1 MRGTAT
7 AESRK
12 RKQKGIPQHG
22 PPLAWKT
29 CIDLRAAQS
38 CIARAA
44 ESEVNPMKRI
54 GLTGAMLALLLFGT
68 SAGAY
73 TLQENQ
79 DKEHGNKQ
87 DKQSKD
93 EKDKKKADKDKGDA
107 EAVKKQQAA
116 QAQQAQA
123 AQAAAQAAQQH
134 PPQPQPAVPPGR
146 QRAAQQ
152 GATSQP
158 NAQQAQQQKQA
169 EQQKQQ
175 QAAQR
180 QQELARQQEQARL
193 QQQQN
198 QANQQQQL
206 AQQQIAI
213 EQQRAAQ
220 YQNSLEQQVRAIQA
234 QNAQLQQQ
242 NRRSQYLAQ
251 QQYAQA
257 LQEQEQRIRNERN
270 YNYNSDP
277 FYNTAST
284 YRYTINGQTRRTN
297 RYGADVLRQAINYGY
312 DQGYRAGEADRLDR
326 WKYKYQDAFAYRD
339 ANYGY
344 SGRYVSQSDYNY
356 YFRQG
361 FRRGYEDAYYRR
373 AKYGRRSSGRTT
385 VFSLTISGIL
395 KLQVIR

>member
-1 MRGTAT
+1 MGRRLQ
-7 AESRK
+7 RK
-12 RKQKGIPQHG
+12 
-22 PPLAWKT
+22 AAF
-29 CIDLRAAQS
+29 DLRAAQS
-38 CIARAA
+38 CVARAA
-44 ESEVNPMKRI
+44 ESEVNPMKQI

-68 SAGAY
+68 STGAY
-73 TLQENQ
+73 ALQENQ
-79 DKEHGNKQ
+79 DKEHGNKH
-87 DKQSKD
+87 DKQNKD
-93 EKDKKKADKDKGDA
+93 EKDKKKADKEKGDD
-107 EAVKKQQAA
+107 EALRKQQAA
-116 QAQQAQA
+116 QAQQAQQQA
-123 AQAAAQAAQQH
+123 LQAQQAQAAAQAAQQH

-146 QRAAQQ
+146 QRAQH

-158 NAQQAQQQKQA
+158 NGQQT
-169 EQQKQQ
+169 EQQRQQ

-193 QQQQN
+193 QQQRN
-198 QANQQQQL
+198 QANQQQV

-220 YQNSLEQQVRAIQA
+220 YQNTLEQQVRIVQA

-257 LQEQEQRIRNERN
+257 LQEQQQRIRNERN
-270 YNYNSDP
+270 YDYNRDP
-277 FYNTAST
+277 FYRTAST

-297 RYGADVLRQAINYGY
+297 RYGADVLRQAVNYGY
-312 DQGYRAGEADRLDR
+312 DQGYRAGEADRMDH

-344 SGRYVSQSDYNY
+344 PGRYVSQSDYNY

-373 AKYGRRSSGRTT
+373 AKYGRRSNGKTT
-385 VFSLTISGIL
+385 IFSVTISGIL
-395 KLQVIR
+395 NLRVIR

>member
-1 MRGTAT
+1 MEIVSHLG
-7 AESRK
+7 
-12 RKQKGIPQHG
+12 HG
-22 PPLAWKT
+22 PPLAGRT
-29 CIDLRAAQS
+29 CIGLRAAQS

-68 SAGAY
+68 STGAY
-73 TLQENQ
+73 ALQENQ
-79 DKEHGNKQ
+79 DKEHGNKH
-87 DKQSKD
+87 DKQNKD
-93 EKDKKKADKDKGDA
+93 EKDKKKADKEKGDA
-107 EAVKKQQAA
+107 EALKQQQAQQAA
-116 QAQQAQA
+116 QAQQQALQAQQAQA

-134 PPQPQPAVPPGR
+134 PPQPQPQPVPPGR
-146 QRAAQQ
+146 QRAQH
-152 GATSQP
+152 GATNQP
-158 NAQQAQQQKQA
+158 NTQQV
-169 EQQKQQ
+169 EQQRQQ

-193 QQQQN
+193 QQQN
-198 QANQQQQL
+198 QANQQQQA

-220 YQNSLEQQVRAIQA
+220 YQNTLEQQVRAVQA
-234 QNAQLQQQ
+234 QNAQLQQE
-242 NRRSQYLAQ
+242 NRRSQYQIQ

-257 LQEQEQRIRNERN
+257 LQEQQQRIRNERN

-277 FYNTAST
+277 FYRTHST

-297 RYGADVLRQAINYGY
+297 RYGADVLRQAVNYGY
-312 DQGYRAGEADRLDR
+312 DQGYRTGEADRMDH
-326 WKYKYQDAFAYRD
+326 WGYKYRDAFAYRD

-344 SGRYVSQSDYNY
+344 PGRYVSQSDYNY

-373 AKYGRRSSGRTT
+373 AKYGRRSNGKTT
-385 VFSLTISGIL
+385 IFSVTISGIL
-395 KLQVIR
+395 NLRVIR